1 MRSGPSTSHT
11 LIGTVAKGTKCE
23 VLGKSGD
30 WYQVKTPQGKIGYIR
45 GDYLKVES
53 VTVTPTPTPTPTA
66 TPTVTPT
73 PTPTATP
80 TPTPTATPTPEIK
93 QVATVVN
100 VNTAV
105 NMRSGPSTSHTLIG
119 TVAKG
124 TKCEVLSK
132 SGDWYQLKTPQGK
145 IGYIR
150 GDYLKVESVTVT
162 PTPTPTPT
170 PTATPTPEIKQV
182 ATVVNV
188 NTAVNMRSG
197 ASTSTALIGTVAKGT
212 KCEVL
217 GKSGDW
223 YQLKTPQGKIGY
235 IRGDYLK
242 VESVTVKTATVY
254 NAGMGLN
261 FRTGAGTDYHSIRKL
276 PNGTVVTVL
285 EENGKWFKIR
295 IKDGTVGYAYASYLR
310 LNA

>member
-1 MRSGPSTSHT
+1 MVNVNTAVNMRSGASTST
-11 LIGTVAKGTKCE
+11 ALIGTVAKGTKCE

-73 PTPTATP
+73 PT
-80 TPTPTATPTPEIK
+80 
-93 QVATVVN
+93 
-100 VNTAV
+100 
-105 NMRSGPSTSHTLIG
+105 
-119 TVAKG
+119 
-124 TKCEVLSK
+124 
-132 SGDWYQLKTPQGK
+132 
-145 IGYIR
+145 
-150 GDYLKVESVTVT
+150 
-162 PTPTPTPT
+162 
-170 PTATPTPEIKQV
+170 ATPTPEIKQV

-223 YQLKTPQGKIGY
+223 YQVKTPQGKIGY

-242 VESVTVKTATVY
+242 VESVKEKTATVY
-254 NAGMGLN
+254 NAGTGLN

-295 IKDGTVGYAYASYLR
+295 IEDGTVGYAYASYLW